1 MQVAFSEAA
10 QFLRETLGVQMRELE
25 RESPDA
31 LWSVNYHA
39 AVLSTQV
46 ALSEPAW
53 IPRETLGVQQGEL
66 GREHLAARLRRLIC
80 CPLSLIGVS
89 RQRPPGSA
97 GRTRRPPGSPGRPSG
112 CRSVCSARSIRKS
125 SCRRTISPTSSRVGA
140 RTRRLPGSSGR
151 HRRRRRGG
159 LAWTTRRGCCRRRHI
174 SRPLSRHWLR
184 SRRPPGSGTMVWV
197 VQMQVGRGGEACRGL
212 GLRSATVVLGAGDHE
227 FLGGLGSLRDCGAE
241 VAPRRRS
248 GDCRALRR
256 SGGDGLMDS
265 GAQVVLRRRS
275 GDLSG
280 IAHSGGLPDS
290 CPIDGREV
298 SKFPQRNAL

>member
-1 MQVAFSEAA
+1 MPKRVLGTEHPEVFLSENDLANVLSGRGTFPEAARILRETQEAQTWGLGVDHQDGMLSSATHLAAALSALVAISEAA
-10 QFLRETLGVQMRELE
+10 RIGDHGVGRA
-25 RESPDA
+25 DA
-31 LWSVNYHA
+31 
-39 AVLSTQV
+39 
-46 ALSEPAW
+46 
-53 IPRETLGVQQGEL
+53 
-66 GREHLAARLRRLIC
+66 GRE
-80 CPLSLIGVS
+80 G
-89 RQRPPGSA
+89 
-97 GRTRRPPGSPGRPSG
+97 
-112 CRSVCSARSIRKS
+112 
-125 SCRRTISPTSSRVGA
+125 
-140 RTRRLPGSSGR
+140 
-151 HRRRRRGG
+151 
-159 LAWTTRRGCCRRRHI
+159 W
-174 SRPLSRHWLR
+174 
-184 SRRPPGSGTMVWV
+184 
-197 VQMQVGRGGEACRGL
+197 EACRGL

-298 SKFPQRNAL
+298 SKFLQINVL